1 MRLSHMLKEALKTE
15 RLVIKSPE
23 IDDKVELTQLINDYD
38 VVQWLSNMP
47 FPYKPEDA
55 EAFIERSQEKI
66 LKQEIK
72 TYLIFHNK
80 KMLGGIELRDFN
92 KHSCELGY
100 WLGKKYWGKG
110 FATEAVGR
118 LLELG
123 FDELN
128 LNEIYAA
135 YKVGNKASKK
145 VLEKSGFQF
154 YREKQEFDSV
164 LNKNEQLIE
173 MVKRK

>member
-1 MRLSHMLKEALKTE
+1 MLKEALKTE

-23 IDDKVELTQLINDYD
+23 IDDKVELTQLINDYK

-47 FPYKPEDA
+47 FPYKLEDA
-55 EAFIERSQEKI
+55 VVFIEQSQEKI

-72 TYLIFHNK
+72 TYMIFHNK
-80 KMLGGIELRDFN
+80 NMLGGIELRDFN
-92 KHSCELGY
+92 ENSCELGY

-128 LNEIYAA
+128 LDEIYAA
-135 YKVGNKASKK
+135 YKVGNEASKK

-154 YREKQEFDSV
+154 YREKEEFDSV
-164 LNKNEQLIE
+164 LEKNQQLIE
-173 MVKRK
+173 MVRKK

>member
-1 MRLSHMLKEALKTE
+1 MLKEALKTE

-23 IDDKVELTQLINDYD
+23 IDDKVELTQLINDYK

-47 FPYKPEDA
+47 FPYKLEDA
-55 EAFIERSQEKI
+55 VVFIEQSQEKI

-72 TYLIFHNK
+72 TYMIFHNK
-80 KMLGGIELRDFN
+80 NMLGGIELRDFN
-92 KHSCELGY
+92 ENSCELGY

-128 LNEIYAA
+128 LDEIYAA
-135 YKVGNKASKK
+135 YKVGNEASKK

-154 YREKQEFDSV
+154 YRLKEEFDSV
-164 LNKNEQLIE
+164 LEKNEQLIE
-173 MVKRK
+173 MVIRK

>member
-1 MRLSHMLKEALKTE
+1 MLKEALKTE

-23 IDDKVELTQLINDYD
+23 IDDKVELTQLINDYK

-47 FPYKPEDA
+47 FPYKLEDA
-55 EAFIERSQEKI
+55 VVFIAQSQEKI

-72 TYLIFHNK
+72 TYMIFHNK
-80 KMLGGIELRDFN
+80 NMLGGIELRDFN
-92 KHSCELGY
+92 ENSCELGY

-128 LNEIYAA
+128 LDEIYAA
-135 YKVGNKASKK
+135 YKVGNEASKK

-154 YREKQEFDSV
+154 YREKEEFDSV
-164 LNKNEQLIE
+164 LEKNQQLIE
-173 MVKRK
+173 MVRKK